1 MCANHWECI
10 YIYTHIYTY
19 VYIHICIYILGWQ
32 KSLLILVFC
41 KLLWKNPNEHFG
53 QPYTYIF
60 MDTYVCVYIYVQWI
74 NINVYMLMCMY
85 RWSIKIKCLLTFNMT
100 FEGGHFYLI
109 LQIHK
114 ILKLRFKFELFYGYK
129 FFLLFQP

>member
-1 MCANHWECI
+1 
-10 YIYTHIYTY
+10 
-19 VYIHICIYILGWQ
+19 
-32 KSLLILVFC
+32 
-41 KLLWKNPNEHFG
+41 
-53 QPYTYIF
+53 
-60 MDTYVCVYIYVQWI
+60 
-74 NINVYMLMCMY
+74 
-85 RWSIKIKCLLTFNMT
+85 MT